1 MRTLRFIVEGQIV
14 RQDPNCD
21 FSGLVPGSEGFVQL
35 AFIFSP
41 EWRDCVKVASFW
53 SNMGKEYPPQLI
65 KHDGTCEIP
74 AEALKRKIFKIKVIG
89 KGPDNK
95 TLTTNKV
102 TVSQNGGKRV

>member
-41 EWRDCVKVASFW
+41 EWRDCAKVASFW

-74 AEALKRKIFKIKVIG
+74 AEALKRKSFKIKVIG
-89 KGPDNK
+89 KGQDNK